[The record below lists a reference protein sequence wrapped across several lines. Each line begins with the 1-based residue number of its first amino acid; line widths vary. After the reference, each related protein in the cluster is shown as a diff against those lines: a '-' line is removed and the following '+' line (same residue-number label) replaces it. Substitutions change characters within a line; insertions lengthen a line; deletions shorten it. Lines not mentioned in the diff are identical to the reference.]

1 MSHSAYIFLHV
12 VLFGLWFGAHAA
24 ILMILRELKQAG
36 DVGRQQRILVL
47 MQTLE
52 RIPRSAF
59 VLMLPLGLQLAE
71 TRGLFEIA
79 GMGVVGAWIVALVW
93 LVLIWAQPRASKSD
107 MAVGLRTTQRVFM
120 VVVAVIMAGAGILSL
135 LSGAPVGASWLAAK
149 FLLYA
154 LAIMA
159 VFGLEMSTQEPL
171 YTAFQQRGS
180 GDLDAAVRTALP
192 RATLA
197 GLALFAALLGAAYI
211 GVVQPAF

>member
-1 MSHSAYIFLHV
+1 MSHSAHIFFHV

-24 ILMILRELKQAG
+24 ILMILGELKQAG
-36 DVGRQQRILVL
+36 GAEQQQRMLIT

-59 VLMLPLGLQLAE
+59 VLMLPMGLQLAE
-71 TRGLFEIA
+71 NRGLFEIA

-93 LVLIWAQPRASKSD
+93 LAVIWAQPRASKSD
-107 MAVGLRTTQRVFM
+107 MAVGMRTTQRVFM

-135 LSGAPVGASWLAAK
+135 LSGSPVGAGWLAGK

-154 LAIMA
+154 IAILA

-171 YTAFQQRGS
+171 YAAFQQRGS
-180 GDLDAAVRTALP
+180 GNLETAVRTALP
-192 RATLA
+192 RAALA
-197 GLALFAALLGAAYI
+197 GIALFAALMAAAYL
-211 GVVQPAF
+211 GVVQPAL